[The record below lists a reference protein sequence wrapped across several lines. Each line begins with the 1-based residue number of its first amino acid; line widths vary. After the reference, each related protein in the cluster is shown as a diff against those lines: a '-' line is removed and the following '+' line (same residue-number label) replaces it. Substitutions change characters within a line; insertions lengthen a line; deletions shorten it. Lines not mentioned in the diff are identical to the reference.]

1 METDPLRVALLRSI
15 RGALEGASAALAERP
30 SDLARYLPGLR
41 ALGDAL
47 RATLP
52 IPPTLRGWL
61 RGVPDDALVAPLRA
75 LVEESALQQ
84 PHPQDP
90 TFALALRR
98 RDEAESIRAAI
109 AWRSVTTPPG
119 VELREGLDALDATL
133 ATFDTALANKSSRAD
148 VDALLAERAVLND
161 RGWRAALP
169 DDRAE
174 STVTI
179 PDIEPGDEILDAWLR
194 EGRFHR
200 YVEGHAVA
208 DPIFGEHLGRLVD
221 EALQDFRA
229 DRTLPVGFVAQRWR
243 QKTWGKAHVTI
254 AAPSFAGRRLAA
266 STESSSAS
274 RVSVDLGLLA
284 PLAASARID
293 CEAGTATLQVYA
305 DPGALSRVTWG
316 GREAT
321 ASVAGVW
328 STSVVVGDEPV
339 PAVVVARDGTRL
351 EFDVNL
357 SIALEG

>member
-1 METDPLRVALLRSI
+1 METDPLRVTLLRSI
-15 RGALEGASAALAERP
+15 RGDLEGAGAALAERP
-30 SDLARYLPGLR
+30 SDPARYLPGLR

-52 IPPTLRGWL
+52 IPPTLRRWL
-61 RGVPDDALVAPLRA
+61 SGVPDDALVAPMRA
-75 LVEESALQQ
+75 LIEESALRK
-84 PHPQDP
+84 PNPRDP
-90 TFALALRR
+90 AFALALRR
-98 RDEAESIRAAI
+98 RDEAESIRAAV

-133 ATFDTALANKSSRAD
+133 ETFDTALAHQSSRAD
-148 VDALLAERAVLND
+148 VDALLGERAVLND
-161 RGWRAALP
+161 RGWRAVLP

-174 STVTI
+174 SMVEI
-179 PDIEPGDEILDAWLR
+179 AGIEPGDEILDAWLR

-208 DPIFGEHLGRLVD
+208 DPIFGEDLLRLVD

-243 QKTWGKAHVTI
+243 QKTRGTAHVTI
-254 AAPSFAGRRLAA
+254 AAPSFTGHRLAA
-266 STESSSAS
+266 STESSSAP

-284 PLAASARID
+284 PLSASARID
-293 CEAGTATLQVYA
+293 CEGGTATLHVYA
-305 DPGALSRVTWG
+305 DPGAVSRVTWG

-321 ASVAGVW
+321 NSEPGVW
-328 STSVVVGDEPV
+328 STSVAVGDEPV
-339 PAVVVARDGTRL
+339 PAVVVASDGTRQ

-357 SIALEG
+357 SIALDG

>member
-15 RGALEGASAALAERP
+15 RGALDGASAALGEGP
-30 SDLARYLPGLR
+30 SDPSQHLPGLR

-47 RATLP
+47 RAPLP
-52 IPPTLRGWL
+52 IPPALRRWL
-61 RGVPDDALVAPLRA
+61 RSVPDDALVAPVRA
-75 LVEESALQQ
+75 LVDESALQK
-84 PHPQDP
+84 PHPRDP
-90 TFALALRR
+90 AFALALRR
-98 RDEAESIRAAI
+98 RDEAESVRAVI

-119 VELREGLDALDATL
+119 VELRQGLDALDATL
-133 ATFDTALANKSSRAD
+133 EAFDTALALHSSRPE
-148 VDALLAERAVLND
+148 VDALLGERAHLDD
-161 RGWRAALP
+161 RGWRAALR

-174 STVTI
+174 STAAV
-179 PDIEPGDEILDAWLR
+179 PDVEPGDEILDAWLR

-208 DPIFGEHLGRLVD
+208 DPIFGEHLRRLVD
-221 EALQDFRA
+221 EALEDFRA

-243 QKTWGKAHVTI
+243 QKTRGTARLTI
-254 AAPSFAGRRLAA
+254 AAPSFTGRRLAA
-266 STESSSAS
+266 STESTNAA

-284 PLAASARID
+284 PLSASARID
-293 CEAGTATLQVYA
+293 CEGGTATLRVYA

-321 ASVAGVW
+321 ASEAGVW
-328 STSVVVGDEPV
+328 STAVAVGDEPV

-351 EFDVNL
+351 EFEVNL